1 MDSVSASTI
10 VRLKEAWTKEYETW
24 SSRDLSE
31 KRYAYVWADGILV
44 NVRLED
50 QENQRQCLLVLMGA
64 TAEGEKELIAV
75 RDGYRES
82 ESSWTELLSDL
93 KSRGLTVEPQLA
105 IGD

>member
-1 MDSVSASTI
+1 
-10 VRLKEAWTKEYETW
+10 
-24 SSRDLSE
+24 
-31 KRYAYVWADGILV
+31 
-44 NVRLED
+44 
-50 QENQRQCLLVLMGA
+50 MGA